1 MVSLACSHS
10 SGRAPK
16 LDGNVRRRKHQG
28 FEKGA
33 RSQLM
38 VLCNRAAIHDLLP
51 YHGFYS
57 WHCGIRISTVS
68 SAVGATARIAVVVQ
82 TGCGFLSGGR
92 RNANLD
98 DKENCYG
105 RAIIT
110 LIRAIQYT
118 YILCPVH
125 MVGLIRMVQVI
136 VVGFYTLEQG
146 EIQFHCPANIPLDT
160 TAIFEWDVDA
170 LFVPQDRPL
179 RYCHGGFCGSFSS
192 ITSIPACPG

>member
-1 MVSLACSHS
+1 MVSLAYSHS

-16 LDGNVRRRKHQG
+16 LDGNVLRTKHQG
-28 FEKGA
+28 FEKWA

-38 VLCNRAAIHDLLP
+38 VLYNRAAVHDLLP
-51 YHGFYS
+51 YHGLYS

-98 DKENCYG
+98 DKEDCYG
-105 RAIIT
+105 RAIVT
-110 LIRAIQYT
+110 LTRVIQYT

-125 MVGLIRMVQVI
+125 MVGLIGMVQVLVI
-136 VVGFYTLEQG
+136 FHIGFYTL
-146 EIQFHCPANIPLDT
+146 
-160 TAIFEWDVDA
+160 
-170 LFVPQDRPL
+170 
-179 RYCHGGFCGSFSS
+179 
-192 ITSIPACPG
+192 